1 MRHFRQFLIFLVIF
15 WVGNIQAQVLEDLKA
30 PSMPAATIIGTQI
43 NEISKPKSLKALEAA
58 VFNNFLDSANNFLIP
73 NNYALEIDPFMLT
86 KRTNFDYLEYLDD
99 SLKHNLWR
107 NLSFSMASTNKFM
120 INDTI
125 SSNALGFGGRTII
138 LNGNVNQKLEKNYI
152 DIVAKYKIL
161 KTAEVSI
168 RTKMDSLIDK
178 MEIFNIDSLRLYLI
192 NDTSLKIPEKS
203 KIINQVF
210 NQLPQNTNKESIEDN
225 FTDIYKETYSAKTL
239 SEFSEM
245 INQVKSERYGWRW
258 EIDAALALNFP
269 TNEFNYSIL
278 PKFGLWSNLSYK
290 PFKKEDAGKGEI
302 YKVPGNFEFIA
313 LLRWIIN
320 DEDFMNKYNSVD
332 TSQFKAGNIFDFGI
346 RAVFEIKKFTAELEY
361 MYRIN
366 QNKESIMVNGQEY
379 SRTINDD
386 TYKLVLNLNYNI
398 TSNIV
403 LSYNL
408 GKNFD
413 KMNNKSGNLIL
424 GFSINF
430 GFGGADKE
438 DLLANALKKID
449 QK

>member
-1 MRHFRQFLIFLVIF
+1 MRHFRQFLIFIIILG
-15 WVGNIQAQVLEDLKA
+15 VGKIQAQVLEDLKA

-86 KRTNFDYLEYLDD
+86 KRTNFDYLDYLDD

-107 NLSFSMASTNKFM
+107 NLSFSIASTNKFM
-120 INDTI
+120 VNDTI

-138 LNGNVNQKLEKNYI
+138 LNGKVNQELEKNYL
-152 DIVAKYKIL
+152 DIVAKYIIL
-161 KTAEVSI
+161 KTTEGII
-168 RTKMDSLIDK
+168 RTKIDSYIEKSDVFDLY
-178 MEIFNIDSLRLYLI
+178 SLRLYLL

-203 KIINQVF
+203 KIINEVF
-210 NQLPQNTNKESIEDN
+210 DQIPKNTNEESIEDN
-225 FTDIYKETYSAKTL
+225 FTDIYKETFSANAL
-239 SEFSEM
+239 NEFSQM
-245 INQVKSERYGWRW
+245 IDQVKSERYGWRW

-269 TNEFNYSIL
+269 TNEFNYSIV

-290 PFKKEDAGKGEI
+290 PFKNKDVGNAETCKI
-302 YKVPGNFEFIA
+302 PGNFEFIG
-313 LLRWIIN
+313 LVRWIHN
-320 DEDFMNKYNSVD
+320 DEDFINKYNPVD
-332 TSQFKAGNIFDFGI
+332 TLQFQAGNIFDFGI
-346 RAVFEIKKFTAELEY
+346 RAVFEIKKFSAELEY
-361 MYRIN
+361 MYRLN
-366 QNKESIMVNGQEY
+366 QNKESVMVNGQEY

-386 TYKLVLNLNYNI
+386 TYKLILNLNYNI

-413 KMNNKSGNLIL
+413 MMNDKPGNLIT

-430 GFGGADKE
+430 GFGGVMKT
-438 DLLANALKKID
+438 DLIENEMKNLD
-449 QK
+449 